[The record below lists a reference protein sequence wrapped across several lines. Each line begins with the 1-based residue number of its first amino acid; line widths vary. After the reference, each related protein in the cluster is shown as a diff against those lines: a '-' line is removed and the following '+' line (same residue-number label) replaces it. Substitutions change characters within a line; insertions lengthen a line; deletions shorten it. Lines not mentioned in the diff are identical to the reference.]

1 MAESMTEMSSNR
13 PYLIRALYEWLVD
26 NGKTPYLMVNAEYR
40 DAQVP
45 VRFVENGRIILNVD
59 PSAVSGIELGND
71 WISFS
76 ARFGGAAEEII
87 IPPGAVMG
95 IYAKENGQ
103 GMLFPDEE
111 VDTEDEPEDDPDPST
126 PNRRPALKVV
136 K

>member
-1 MAESMTEMSSNR
+1 MSSNR

-26 NGKTPYLMVNAEYR
+26 NDKTPYLMVNAGY
-40 DAQVP
+40 AGAVVP
-45 VRFVENGRIILNVD
+45 RRFVDDGRIVLNLA
-59 PSAVSGIELGND
+59 PSAISGLELGNE
-71 WISFS
+71 WIGFS
-76 ARFGGAAEEII
+76 ARFDGAAEDIL

-111 VDTEDEPEDDPDPST
+111 VTSDEDTEDEPDPSK
-126 PNRRPALKVV
+126 PGKRPSLKVV

>member
-1 MAESMTEMSSNR
+1 MTSNR

-26 NGKTPYLMVNAEYR
+26 NNKTPYLMVNAEYQG
-40 DAQVP
+40 AVVP
-45 VRFVENGRIILNVD
+45 MQFVENGRIILNVD
-59 PSAVSGIELGND
+59 PSAVSGLELGND

-76 ARFGGAAEEII
+76 ARFRGTAEEIL

-103 GMLFPDEE
+103 GMLFPEEE
-111 VDTEDEPEDDPDPST
+111 VDSDSEPEDDPDPKPPSS
-126 PNRRPALKVV
+126 RPALKVV